1 MKRIL
6 TTLTLGIGLTAG
18 TVFAASAAP
27 SQIITPS
34 ATTAGTTR
42 TATPSTATPS
52 TPSNSRRSGGGSG
65 GSGGGS
71 GSSGRSS
78 RNSAASSSAGTWVKD
93 AKGWW
98 LNYGAGNYAKN
109 TWVNKDSKWYYF
121 DAEGYM
127 LTSWRFI
134 NNNLQ
139 RTLVSGTTSIAQ
151 VLCGTMQQLLTD
163 TM

>member
-34 ATTAGTTR
+34 ATTAG
-42 TATPSTATPS
+42 
-52 TPSNSRRSGGGSG
+52 
-65 GSGGGS
+65 GGS

-78 RNSAASSSAGTWVKD
+78 RNSVASSSAGTWVKD

-98 LNYGAGNYAKN
+98 LNYGPGNYAKN

-121 DAEGYM
+121 DVEGYM

-134 NNNLQ
+134 NNNWYYLHDDGHMN
-139 RTLVSGTTSIAQ
+139 TGW
-151 VLCGTMQQLLTD
+151 LLTENTRKWYYFD
-163 TM
+163 STGAMWYNATTPDGYYVDNNGVFVER